1 MRIRSIKI
9 ENFRVIRHLEFQ
21 CGKRINVFIGEN
33 GAGKSTFLLALKYL
47 LSWFIARIRNAKG
60 RGMALTDS
68 DISVGANYC
77 LLEIKLEDGTM
88 WRLYKQRST
97 DRTPPQERTELEILT
112 QNVNAFLVAYEQN
125 KEGLEFPVISSYG
138 VNRAVTDVP
147 VRLSKKHA
155 LLPMDVYGD
164 PLENSVNFRTFF
176 EWFRERE
183 DIENERLR
191 ENGVLREDVQLAA
204 VRRALRIVLPG
215 YDRLRVRRNPRAFIM
230 EKEGLVFHFSQLSD
244 GEKCYITLIADIARK
259 LAMANPSL
267 EDPLLGRGVI
277 MIDEIDLHLH
287 PRWQMEVVSR
297 LRAAFPNC
305 QFFMTT
311 HSPHV
316 VVNIKTFE
324 EEQIIRMEK
333 GRAVEINEQ
342 AFGRSVDMVLLDYF
356 GMNSLRNQ
364 EVQEHLNRAWKL
376 LGEGKAKSM
385 DFMTELAWLKEH
397 LETSDIELVRL
408 LLEQVRLDK
417 KRES

>member
-1 MRIRSIKI
+1 MRIRSVKI
-9 ENFRVIRHLEFQ
+9 ENFRVIQSLEFH

-33 GAGKSTFLLALKYL
+33 GAGKSTFLLALRYL
-47 LSWFIARIRNAKG
+47 LSWFIARVRNAKG
-60 RGMALTDS
+60 RGMTLTDS
-68 DISVGANYC
+68 DIRVGANYC
-77 LLEIKLEDGTM
+77 LLEIELEDGTS
-88 WRLYKQRST
+88 WRLYKQRSS
-97 DRTPPQERTELEILT
+97 DRNRPQERTELEALT
-112 QNVNAFLVAYEQN
+112 QKVNFLLVNYEQN
-125 KEGLEFPVISSYG
+125 KDKVEFPIVSSYG

>member
-176 EWFRERE
+176 EW
-183 DIENERLR
+183 
-191 ENGVLREDVQLAA
+191 
-204 VRRALRIVLPG
+204 
-215 YDRLRVRRNPRAFIM
+215 
-230 EKEGLVFHFSQLSD
+230 
-244 GEKCYITLIADIARK
+244 
-259 LAMANPSL
+259 
-267 EDPLLGRGVI
+267 
-277 MIDEIDLHLH
+277 
-287 PRWQMEVVSR
+287 
-297 LRAAFPNC
+297 
-305 QFFMTT
+305 
-311 HSPHV
+311 
-316 VVNIKTFE
+316 
-324 EEQIIRMEK
+324 
-333 GRAVEINEQ
+333 
-342 AFGRSVDMVLLDYF
+342 LD
-356 GMNSLRNQ
+356 
-364 EVQEHLNRAWKL
+364 K
-376 LGEGKAKSM
+376 
-385 DFMTELAWLKEH
+385 WLK
-397 LETSDIELVRL
+397 D
-408 LLEQVRLDK
+408 
-417 KRES
+417 